1 MMYFIQLLEDII
13 SDIVIPYLMT
23 KSVFCDVDQFEF
35 RLISC
40 MYRKLN
46 GWATSSRPANKI

>member
-23 KSVFCDVDQFEF
+23 KSVFCDLDQFEF